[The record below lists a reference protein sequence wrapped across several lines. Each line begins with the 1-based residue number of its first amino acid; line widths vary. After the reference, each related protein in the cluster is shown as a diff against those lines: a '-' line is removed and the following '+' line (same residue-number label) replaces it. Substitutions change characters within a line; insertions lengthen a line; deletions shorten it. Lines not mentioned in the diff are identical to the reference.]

1 MKDKIFK
8 PKEALLWY
16 TLECELNK
24 DNRMDATHETMTP
37 KKPFTLTA
45 SLEDYLETIKML
57 IDEDPHGHA
66 HTSYIA
72 KRLNVKMPSVTNA
85 LGVLHRNGYIHYD
98 TNYPVTLT
106 PLGEQTAKRILRR
119 HHVLSNFLEDI
130 LQMQKEEASDLAC
143 KIEHVISDN
152 FILRLELLSS
162 SISTSDQAEEI
173 LKRMK
178 QLN

>member
-1 MKDKIFK
+1 
-8 PKEALLWY
+8 
-16 TLECELNK
+16 
-24 DNRMDATHETMTP
+24 MDATHDTLTP
-37 KKPFTLTA
+37 KKPFKLTA

-106 PLGEQTAKRILRR
+106 PLGEQTAKRILRK
-119 HHVLSNFLEDI
+119 HHILSNFLEDI
-130 LQMQKEEASDLAC
+130 LHFDNKEASELAC
-143 KIEHVISDN
+143 KMEHVISDN
-152 FILRLELLSS
+152 FIQRLELLSS
-162 SISTSDQAEEI
+162 AITANDCAEEI

-178 QLN
+178 ELN

>member
-1 MKDKIFK
+1 
-8 PKEALLWY
+8 
-16 TLECELNK
+16 
-24 DNRMDATHETMTP
+24 MDATHATLTP
-37 KKPFTLTA
+37 QQPSPLTA

-66 HTSYIA
+66 HTSTIA

-106 PLGEQTAKRILRR
+106 PLGEHTAKRILRR

-130 LQMQKEEASDLAC
+130 LQMKTEEASELAC

-162 SISTSDQAEEI
+162 AITSSDNATEL